1 MAHII
6 FRTLV
11 IETKLIDYQYFMES
25 LEEWEVYMFY
35 DNLRY
40 CERSAW
46 EMNRIIAYILAQS
59 NSKKRLEITDIMSFP
74 WDEDYSE
81 KNTEMSNEDRDKL
94 RAKAAMFE
102 KIL

>member
-1 MAHII
+1 
-6 FRTLV
+6 
-11 IETKLIDYQYFMES
+11 
-25 LEEWEVYMFY
+25 
-35 DNLRY
+35 
-40 CERSAW
+40 
-46 EMNRIIAYILAQS
+46 
-59 NSKKRLEITDIMSFP
+59 MSFP